1 MSAFTTFMQSDEIL
15 TLEQLK
21 TFGPAE
27 QKTIKRLIQTNVW
40 FGAQKIFRSPSQ
52 PPLRPFHKRICDA
65 LVQPNPDLPIAE
77 WSPIKERVILA
88 FRGAGK
94 STIEAG
100 HIVQIVLCAPNV
112 RILLVGG
119 SLPRAAA
126 TVDLVR
132 RHFNSN
138 EVIRFLFPEFC
149 DVSVSGAS
157 FTSPARTDS
166 TLRDE
171 TVSIASFRS
180 ITAGWHGEFLKLDD
194 ATNEQNQRT
203 PEAVAKT
210 IGSYDD
216 LEPLIEP
223 NCFVDFNGTRWASD
237 DIPQSIKEN
246 AEASGTEI
254 IWLEIPV
261 FTVKTGQPNQ
271 AEIDARNAAHDL
283 DLETDVIFTW
293 EAKWN
298 AQTLAAKYRKP
309 NFDGQYLLKI
319 PESIAPAP
327 SIVPPTQT
335 QLLSLVRIVKP
346 ISEQETFVL
355 NGDLAEVGQGGSDDC
370 ALVAGIW
377 NPSQRHLTVTRI
389 ILDKFRDEKTF
400 LSEVSQLHGQCVLD
414 SPNQIR
420 FRIENV
426 RDAHNLW
433 EPKFQA
439 LKIPVEFQY
448 PSVERDARIK
458 RIGKLFEAL
467 YAGQVYI
474 SQRCSHWKDIVKQF
488 CGFNPRHNQRK
499 VDLLDSVAQLWEYCQ
514 TISNLVPATAADI
527 LRAGVA
533 EFPSDTFDVHLSA
546 TEYQQ
551 SRLAAEESERAFG
564 EYENQRLNP
573 YGIGR

>member
-1 MSAFTTFMQSDEIL
+1 MSAFRDFMQSDEIL

-21 TFGPAE
+21 AFSPAE
-27 QKTIKRLIQTNVW
+27 QKKIKRLIQTSVW

-52 PPLRPFHKRICDA
+52 PPLRPFHKQICDA

-77 WSPIKERVILA
+77 WSSIKERVILA

-94 STIEAG
+94 STIESG
-100 HIVQIVLCAPNV
+100 HIVQVVLCAPNV

-119 SLPRAAA
+119 SLPRAAS

-132 RHFNSN
+132 RHFNSS
-138 EVIRFLFPEFC
+138 EVIRYLFPEFC
-149 DVSVSGAS
+149 NVSVSGAS
-157 FTSPARTDS
+157 FISPARTDS

-223 NCFVDFNGTRWASD
+223 NCFVDFSGTRWAAD
-237 DIPQSIKEN
+237 DIPQSVREN
-246 AEASGTEI
+246 AEANGTEI

-271 AEIDARNAAHDL
+271 AQINGRNAAHDL
-283 DLETDVIFTW
+283 DLSRDVVFTW
-293 EAKWN
+293 EEKWN
-298 AQTLAAKYRKP
+298 AQTLAAKYHKP
-309 NFDGQYLLKI
+309 NFDSQYLLRV
-319 PESIAPAP
+319 PETVAPAF
-327 SIVPPTQT
+327 SIVSPTES
-335 QLLSLVRIVKP
+335 QLRNIVRSAQPLSECE
-346 ISEQETFVL
+346 SFVI
-355 NGDLAEVGQGGSDDC
+355 NGDLSEVGTGGQDDC
-370 ALVAGIW
+370 AIVAGIW
-377 NPSQRHLTVTRI
+377 NPSERHLTLSRI

-400 LSEVSQLHGQCVLD
+400 LSKVSELYGHCVLE

-420 FRIENV
+420 FRIEDV
-426 RDAHNLW
+426 RDARNLW

-439 LKIPVEFQY
+439 LRIPAEFQY
-448 PSVERDARIK
+448 PSVERDARVK

-467 YAGQVYI
+467 YAGQISI
-474 SQRCSHWKDIVKQF
+474 SQTCTHWSDIVKQF
-488 CGFNPRHNQRK
+488 CGFNARQNQRK
-499 VDLLDSVAQLWEYCQ
+499 VDLLDSTAQLWEYCQ
-514 TISNLVPATAADI
+514 TISELTPVRIEDLLSVSVGEFDDFSEGVDRAIQYEKSRRADEKNERAAADY
-527 LRAGVA
+527 
-533 EFPSDTFDVHLSA
+533 T
-546 TEYQQ
+546 
-551 SRLAAEESERAFG
+551 
-564 EYENQRLNP
+564 NQMLNP